1 MTLTADL
8 ILDRRRLR
16 RKLTFWRV
24 IAVLV
29 LLALVALGV
38 QRFGGTALLDAQG
51 PYIARISIEGL
62 IRSDRKRAEIIEEL
76 GKSSSVKGVVLHV
89 DSPGGT
95 VVGAEQLH
103 KVLRELS
110 AKKALVAVV
119 DGMAASGG
127 YITALAADQ
136 IFASQGSL
144 VGSIGVILQFPNF
157 GELLKNVG
165 VKVEEVKSSPLK
177 AAPNGY
183 EPTSPEARVA
193 LESLV
198 KDSYGWFK
206 QMVRERRNI
215 EGAALDTVSDGRV
228 HTGRQALGLKLVD
241 AMGDEKNAIK
251 WLETNKNISTDLPVR
266 DVKLD
271 RKASDLGFL
280 HTLVRSL
287 LEVVGLERFLLSSS
301 TLKALE
307 THDLDGLL
315 VVWHPPAG

>member
-16 RKLTFWRV
+16 RKLTFWRI

-29 LLALVALGV
+29 LLGLVGIGV
-38 QRFGGTALLDAQG
+38 QQFGGQTLIDAQG
-51 PYIARISIEGL
+51 PYIARVSIEGL
-62 IRSDRKRAEIIEEL
+62 IRSDRKRAEIIEEI
-76 GKSSSVKGVVLHV
+76 GKSSAQAVVLHV

-103 KVLRELS
+103 NALREV
-110 AKKALVAVV
+110 ATKKPMVAVV

-127 YITALAADQ
+127 YITAMAADQ

-157 GELLKNVG
+157 TELLKTVG

-183 EPTSPEARVA
+183 EPTSPEARAA

-206 QMVRERRNI
+206 KMVSDRRGI
-215 EGAALDTVSDGRV
+215 DGAMLDTVADGRV
-228 HTGRQALGLKLVD
+228 HTGSQAQQLKLVD
-241 AMGDEKNAIK
+241 GLGDEKAAIK
-251 WLETNKNISTDLPVR
+251 WLEKNKNISEKLPVR
-266 DVKLD
+266 DIKLD
-271 RKASDLGFL
+271 RKTSDLGFL
-280 HTLVRSL
+280 HTLARGVLAAIGLDRL
-287 LEVVGLERFLLSSS
+287 LISSS

-315 VVWHPPAG
+315 VVWHPPAD